1 MYMSSFFLNILTLL
15 RLQNINSSD
24 IIITN
29 CFSIYHAC
37 IYKDFRKLQKYLNNS
52 LFTDKQIKEFGN
64 VGLIQRISY
73 FEKVELYPFV
83 VACDNDKKD
92 ETWHTNKKK
101 SFYQQRAQCTCVI
114 CDSIYYSCIL

>member
-15 RLQNINSSD
+15 RLKNINSSD

-64 VGLIQRISY
+64 VGLIQSRISY

-83 VACDNDKKD
+83 VATTTRKTKHG
-92 ETWHTNKKK
+92 TKTKK

-114 CDSIYYSCIL
+114 CDSIYYSCIP